1 MISAI
6 FEPTAILIFS
16 RTARHEAAVKT
27 FDAASGK
34 NGNQAIARKLI
45 RQTVATAR
53 RTRLPVFLHSTP
65 AHVAGTFGEN
75 LAAALESVFDKG
87 YVNVIAIGNDCPD
100 ISVALLLDASR
111 RLAAKK
117 LVLGPATDGG
127 VYLIGIHK
135 TAAYHRRKFV
145 ALPWEGARLQAG
157 WEKYSKDF
165 HTDVDWLQPF
175 SDIDQAADFK
185 ALLDRLPCWSHF
197 RKQLLSILAS
207 FQSVFTAGHRL
218 FPVINPHGIS
228 PLRGPP
234 PY

>member
-1 MISAI
+1 MTAS

-16 RTARHEAAVKT
+16 RTATYEAAVKT
-27 FDAASGK
+27 FDHASGK
-34 NGNQAIARKLI
+34 RGNQAIAQRMI

-65 AHVAGTFGEN
+65 EQATGTFGEN
-75 LAAALESVFDKG
+75 LADALESVFDKG
-87 YVNVIAIGNDCPD
+87 YANVIAIGNDCPE

-111 RLAAKK
+111 RLAEKK

-157 WEKYSKDF
+157 WEKYCRAF
-165 HTDVDWLQPF
+165 QTDVDWLQPF
-175 SDIDQAADFK
+175 NDIDQAADFK
-185 ALLDRLPCWSHF
+185 ALLHRLPVWSLL
-197 RKQLLSILAS
+197 RQQLLSILAS
-207 FQSVFTAGHRL
+207 LETVLTASCSYLPAVNSRCTM
-218 FPVINPHGIS
+218 PM
-228 PLRGPP
+228 RGPP
-234 PY
+234 RY

>member
-1 MISAI
+1 MSAI

-16 RTARHEAAVKT
+16 RTATYEAMVKT
-27 FDAASGK
+27 FDPASGQR
-34 NGNQAIARKLI
+34 GNQAIAQRLI

-65 AHVAGTFGEN
+65 VQATGTFGEN
-75 LAAALESVFDKG
+75 LADALESVFDKG
-87 YVNVIAIGNDCPD
+87 YANVIAIGNDCPD

-111 RLAAKK
+111 RLTEKK

-145 ALPWEGARLQAG
+145 ALPWEGARLQSG
-157 WEKYSKDF
+157 WEKYCRPF
-165 HTDVDWLQPF
+165 QTDVDWLQPL
-175 SDIDQAADFK
+175 SDIDQAADFR
-185 ALLDRLPCWSHF
+185 ALLDRLPFWSLL

-207 FQSVFTAGHRL
+207 LQTALTVSGRY
-218 FPVINPHGIS
+218 FPAVDSRCMMPM
-228 PLRGPP
+228 RGPP
-234 PY
+234 RY